1 MFLKLVHLDG
11 RDSFILGYDDIDDE
25 CIQPIIRNLH
35 KHISSETT
43 NRLSTVKRC
52 LSWIRW
58 AQLVKKEHPND
69 SSDQM

>member
-52 LSWIRW
+52 LS
-58 AQLVKKEHPND
+58 
-69 SSDQM
+69 